1 MTKAFKTSA
10 ILLFA
15 VLLHGVTCRAE
26 HKDTSQPRFIPM
38 KWEHLP
44 DLNVP
49 RSGHRFFVANGE
61 MVVVGGHTDGF
72 VRTATAEYFKNGE
85 WHRIKTIYPHDLGF
99 SLGLGNGDYLIGG
112 GCADDFGIGP
122 FESVKKPSQNRSSP
136 FIFTYGKD
144 EAVIFGSLGSW
155 GESLTPVV
163 DRLHGEPFVSELLS
177 EWLPISDCN
186 ISYPDKMSV
195 TDPETGRLYY
205 LFRGSR
211 EDGAQAVISFSDGEF
226 SLVKT
231 DHEIPVEGPWGPIVW
246 CQSPYI
252 DSIHGVALMPGIDEH
267 DRVYLLALDYSPMF
281 KGEAAPIKV
290 FYTHPMKRVV
300 DAPALI
306 LPDGRFVA
314 AGGYRP
320 GDSMGNYNPLAEVV
334 AFYPFEDEGLDRKDL
349 LVALGGGVVG
359 DLTGFVAAT
368 YLRGIDFIQVPTTLL
383 AQADSS
389 VGGKTGV
396 DFDGYK
402 NMVGAFKMPRLVY
415 MNFDVLKTLD
425 DRQYFAGF
433 AEIMKYG
440 LIKDA
445 EFYAWL
451 IENMYEICERD
462 VNVLSEMLMRSCT
475 IKKLV
480 VEKDPTEQGE
490 RAILNLGHTIGHAIE
505 KAKNFELLHG
515 ECVAL
520 GTVAAAYVS
529 WKKEMLS
536 MEEYYEIRDMFVPF
550 YLPIS
555 IDGIDPQ
562 EILKLTKSDKKKQGD
577 SIKFILLK
585 KIGKAVIDTTVTDEE
600 ILAAVKEIYF
610 DDEAND

>member
-26 HKDTSQPRFIPM
+26 HKDTSQLRFIPM

-112 GCADDFGIGP
+112 GCADDFGIGRTFGVERYDPLSHSFAPYPILDTTRAICSAALLPSGSIVVSGNWYDVDAIAVSDGIGP
-122 FESVKKPSQNRSSP
+122 FESVKKSSQNRSSP

-155 GESLTPVV
+155 GETLTPVV

-177 EWLPISDCN
+177 EWLPVSDYN
-186 ISYPDKMSV
+186 MSYPDKMSV
-195 TDPETGRLYY
+195 TNPETGRLYY

-211 EDGAQAVISFSDGEF
+211 EDGAQAVFSFSDGEF

-231 DHEIPVEGPWGPIVW
+231 DHEIPVKGPWGPIVW

-252 DSIHGVALMPGIDEH
+252 DSVHGVALMPGIDEH

-281 KGEAAPIKV
+281 KGETVPIKI
-290 FYTHPMKRVV
+290 FYTHPMKRIV

-306 LPDGRFVA
+306 LPDGRFVVS
-314 AGGYRP
+314 GGYRS

-334 AFYPFEDEGLDRKDL
+334 AFYPFEDAESPASGVWWPWAVAAVL
-349 LVALGGGVVG
+349 LVA
-359 DLTGFVAAT
+359 A
-368 YLRGIDFIQVPTTLL
+368 
-383 AQADSS
+383 
-389 VGGKTGV
+389 
-396 DFDGYK
+396 
-402 NMVGAFKMPRLVY
+402 
-415 MNFDVLKTLD
+415 
-425 DRQYFAGF
+425 
-433 AEIMKYG
+433 
-440 LIKDA
+440 
-445 EFYAWL
+445 
-451 IENMYEICERD
+451 
-462 VNVLSEMLMRSCT
+462 
-475 IKKLV
+475 
-480 VEKDPTEQGE
+480 
-490 RAILNLGHTIGHAIE
+490 AILLIIRRKRKNSAPEASGDPEMPESAEDARYRSLYLQLCEVME
-505 KAKNFELLHG
+505 KEELYTRQGLSLADVSSHMR
-515 ECVAL
+515 
-520 GTVAAAYVS
+520 TNTRYVS
-529 WKKEMLS
+529 SCISAGAGLSFVEFVNGYRIRKAQELMLAHPEMR
-536 MEEYYEIRDMFVPF
+536 MNEISDAVGFTNESSF
-550 YLPIS
+550 YRNFKIVENCT
-555 IDGIDPQ
+555 PQ
-562 EILKLTKSDKKKQGD
+562 QWLERNKRQ
-577 SIKFILLK
+577 
-585 KIGKAVIDTTVTDEE
+585 A
-600 ILAAVKEIYF
+600 
-610 DDEAND
+610 

>member
-334 AFYPFEDEGLDRKDL
+334 AFYPFEDEGASAGASWWPWVLAAVL
-349 LVALGGGVVG
+349 
-359 DLTGFVAAT
+359 FVAAAALLLIRRKRKNSAPEAPGEAEKPAPEEDDKYRSL
-368 YLRGIDFIQVPTTLL
+368 YLQLCEVMEKEELYVRQGLSL
-383 AQADSS
+383 ADVASRMRTNTRYISS
-389 VGGKTGV
+389 CISAGAGLSFVEFV
-396 DFDGYK
+396 NGYRIRK
-402 NMVGAFKMPRLVY
+402 AQELMLTHPEMR
-415 MNFDVLKTLD
+415 MNEISDTV
-425 DRQYFAGF
+425 GF
-433 AEIMKYG
+433 ANESS
-440 LIKDA
+440 
-445 EFYAWL
+445 FYRNFKT
-451 IENMYEICERD
+451 IENCTPQQWLER
-462 VNVLSEMLMRSCT
+462 NKR
-475 IKKLV
+475 
-480 VEKDPTEQGE
+480 Q
-490 RAILNLGHTIGHAIE
+490 A
-505 KAKNFELLHG
+505 
-515 ECVAL
+515 
-520 GTVAAAYVS
+520 
-529 WKKEMLS
+529 
-536 MEEYYEIRDMFVPF
+536 
-550 YLPIS
+550 
-555 IDGIDPQ
+555 
-562 EILKLTKSDKKKQGD
+562 
-577 SIKFILLK
+577 
-585 KIGKAVIDTTVTDEE
+585 
-600 ILAAVKEIYF
+600 
-610 DDEAND
+610 

>member
-112 GCADDFGIGP
+112 GCADDFGIGRTFGVERYDPLSHSFAPYPILDTTRAICSAALLPSGSIVVSGNWYDVDAIAVSDGIGP

-281 KGEAAPIKV
+281 KGEAVPIKI
-290 FYTHPMKRVV
+290 FYTHPMKRNV

-306 LPDGRFVA
+306 LPDGRFVVS
-314 AGGYRP
+314 GGYRP
-320 GDSMGNYNPLAEVV
+320 RDSMGNYNPLADVV
-334 AFYPFEDEGLDRKDL
+334 AFYPFEDGGSSAGIAWWIWTLPAVLLIAAAVWFLISRKRKASSA
-349 LVALGGGVVG
+349 VASGEQEKPEP
-359 DLTGFVAAT
+359 AA
-368 YLRGIDFIQVPTTLL
+368 
-383 AQADSS
+383 
-389 VGGKTGV
+389 
-396 DFDGYK
+396 
-402 NMVGAFKMPRLVY
+402 
-415 MNFDVLKTLD
+415 D
-425 DRQYFAGF
+425 DRYRSLYAQLCKVMETEELFARQGLSLADVASRMRTNTRYISSCISAGAGLSFVEFVNGYRIRKAQELMLAHPEMRMNEISDTVGF
-433 AEIMKYG
+433 ANESS
-440 LIKDA
+440 
-445 EFYAWL
+445 FYRNFKT
-451 IENMYEICERD
+451 IENCTPQQWLER
-462 VNVLSEMLMRSCT
+462 NKR
-475 IKKLV
+475 
-480 VEKDPTEQGE
+480 Q
-490 RAILNLGHTIGHAIE
+490 A
-505 KAKNFELLHG
+505 
-515 ECVAL
+515 
-520 GTVAAAYVS
+520 
-529 WKKEMLS
+529 
-536 MEEYYEIRDMFVPF
+536 
-550 YLPIS
+550 
-555 IDGIDPQ
+555 
-562 EILKLTKSDKKKQGD
+562 
-577 SIKFILLK
+577 
-585 KIGKAVIDTTVTDEE
+585 
-600 ILAAVKEIYF
+600 
-610 DDEAND
+610 

>member
-1 MTKAFKTSA
+1 MAQ
-10 ILLFA
+10 
-15 VLLHGVTCRAE
+15 R
-26 HKDTSQPRFIPM
+26 
-38 KWEHLP
+38 
-44 DLNVP
+44 LNVTYNRKP
-49 RSGHRFFVANGE
+49 CYDIVFSTGWEDLTEELAEMELKERRICVITDSNVDPLYGEEMLKLLEKVCKKAVKFTFTAGEEQKNLDTVKEAYRF
-61 MVVVGGHTDGF
+61 
-72 VRTATAEYFKNGE
+72 
-85 WHRIKTIYPHDLGF
+85 
-99 SLGLGNGDYLIGG
+99 LIG
-112 GCADDFGIGP
+112 
-122 FESVKKPSQNRSSP
+122 
-136 FIFTYGKD
+136 
-144 EAVIFGSLGSW
+144 
-155 GESLTPVV
+155 
-163 DRLHGEPFVSELLS
+163 
-177 EWLPISDCN
+177 
-186 ISYPDKMSV
+186 
-195 TDPETGRLYY
+195 
-205 LFRGSR
+205 
-211 EDGAQAVISFSDGEF
+211 
-226 SLVKT
+226 
-231 DHEIPVEGPWGPIVW
+231 
-246 CQSPYI
+246 
-252 DSIHGVALMPGIDEH
+252 
-267 DRVYLLALDYSPMF
+267 
-281 KGEAAPIKV
+281 
-290 FYTHPMKRVV
+290 
-300 DAPALI
+300 
-306 LPDGRFVA
+306 
-314 AGGYRP
+314 
-320 GDSMGNYNPLAEVV
+320 
-334 AFYPFEDEGLDRKDL
+334 EGLDRKDL

-462 VNVLSEMLMRSCT
+462 VKVLSEMLMRSCT

-505 KAKNFELLHG
+505 KAKNFQLLHG

-550 YLPIS
+550 CLPIS
-555 IDGIDPQ
+555 IDGIVPE